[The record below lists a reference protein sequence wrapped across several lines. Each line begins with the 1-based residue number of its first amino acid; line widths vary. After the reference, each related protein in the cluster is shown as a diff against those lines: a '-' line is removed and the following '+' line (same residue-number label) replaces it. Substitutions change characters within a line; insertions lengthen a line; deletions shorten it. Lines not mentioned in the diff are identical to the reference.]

1 VTSVAGEMAKA
12 GMSARAGEA
21 SLLATPDFHHEMQAT
36 SAFGSANVRGMNNVR
51 LLASDVAIRAYFF
64 LIASPMSSMAS
75 PTLRLARP
83 MVS

>member
-1 VTSVAGEMAKA
+1 VAGEMAKA

-36 SAFGSANVRGMNNVR
+36 SAFGSANVRGMNNVL
-51 LLASDVAIRAYFF
+51 LLASDVAIRAYF